1 MVNLVGQSI
10 YFDKSIEEIK
20 HSLWVNIW
28 CIVFERIL
36 ENGEREREII
46 FGLIGIELIPN
57 YFGCLIPIDHRSF
70 TPNNLRLIKR
80 WNSIHSAMDN
90 INVRL
95 GTRAIHVQLD
105 WWPRP
110 RVKCYGVATS
120 ASAPSNDANWHQKW
134 FPTVFLKWSIDV
146 PLTEMADGTRHTII

>member
-36 ENGEREREII
+36 EN
-46 FGLIGIELIPN
+46 ELIPN

-105 WWPRP
+105 
-110 RVKCYGVATS
+110 
-120 ASAPSNDANWHQKW
+120 
-134 FPTVFLKWSIDV
+134 
-146 PLTEMADGTRHTII
+146 